1 MKKMQT
7 RLESDGSALF
17 LLAEGLVLLLSL
29 LRIFVV
35 AIVFAV
41 NIIALRRCSRMVK
54 CHCLHLYVSDSVKIC
69 SVVYISTW
77 APFLVYSLLNGRWLL
92 IDEQIF
98 CLIQNYMTNAILLV
112 FLALGALLG
121 YNRIASRVTGPKLSA
136 CLILA
141 AWIFPQLIYFIILTT
156 LESNEAHNK
165 LDFNFLDDLLG
176 ISDGDAS
183 IGITY
188 KIGGL

>member
-1 MKKMQT
+1 MKNSK
-7 RLESDGSALF
+7 
-17 LLAEGLVLLLSL
+17 LS
-29 LRIFVV
+29 
-35 AIVFAV
+35 
-41 NIIALRRCSRMVK
+41 
-54 CHCLHLYVSDSVKIC
+54 
-69 SVVYISTW
+69 
-77 APFLVYSLLNGRWLL
+77 
-92 IDEQIF
+92 
-98 CLIQNYMTNAILLV
+98 
-112 FLALGALLG
+112 
-121 YNRIASRVTGPKLSA
+121 LSA